1 MENKVNDTDNT
12 DDDAGSFG
20 EETTIPLPLWKRP
33 VWGLSPAFLAGC
45 VVMIAAAAWYL
56 FLRAPAGQAASASDD
71 AFSTMPAWQTSS
83 TTPVPTSSPPPPVT
97 ATPQVVPAGT
107 GAGAG
112 VDDMNRLAEDLK
124 SELDNRDAKLR
135 GTLNMLQDSISTLSD
150 AIRKD
155 EAYAQETRRMVSDLQ
170 TQFSGLSARE
180 AAENVAPATAPKKKT
195 VSPVSGMKIMSM
207 ENGMAWVRWK
217 DSTWAVRE
225 GDTLGRVTVTRI
237 DPASRTVTT
246 TGGTLR

>member
-1 MENKVNDTDNT
+1 MENKVNDTDDT
-12 DDDAGSFG
+12 DDAGSFG
-20 EETTIPLPLWKRP
+20 EETTVPLPLWKRP

-56 FLRAPAGQAASASDD
+56 FLRAPAGQPASASDD

-83 TTPVPTSSPPPPVT
+83 TPPEPTSSPPPPVT
-97 ATPQVVPAGT
+97 VTPQAVPA

-217 DSTWAVRE
+217 GSTWAVRE

>member
-1 MENKVNDTDNT
+1 MENKVNDT

-20 EETTIPLPLWKRP
+20 EETTVPLPVWKRP

-45 VVMIAAAAWYL
+45 VVMIVAAAWYL
-56 FLRAPAGQAASASDD
+56 FLRAPAGQPASASDD
-71 AFSTMPAWQTSS
+71 AFSTIPAWQTSS
-83 TTPVPTSSPPPPVT
+83 TPPVPASSPPPPVT
-97 ATPQVVPAGT
+97 ATPQVVPAS
-107 GAGAG
+107 AGAG

-124 SELDNRDAKLR
+124 SELDNRDAKLQ
-135 GTLNMLQDSISTLSD
+135 GTLNMLQNSISTLSD

-180 AAENVAPATAPKKKT
+180 ASENVAPATAPKKKT

-207 ENGMAWVRWK
+207 ETGMAWIRWK
-217 DSTWAVRE
+217 GSTWAVRE
-225 GDTLGRVTVTRI
+225 GDTLGRVTITRI

>member
-56 FLRAPAGQAASASDD
+56 FLRVPAGQPASASDD

-107 GAGAG
+107 G

-124 SELDNRDAKLR
+124 SELDNRDAKLQ
-135 GTLNMLQDSISTLSD
+135 GTLNMLQNSISTLSD

-207 ENGMAWVRWK
+207 ETGMAWVRWK
-217 DSTWAVRE
+217 GSTWAVRE
-225 GDTLGRVTVTRI
+225 GDTLGRVIITRI

-246 TGGTLR
+246 TGGILR

>member
-1 MENKVNDTDNT
+1 MENKVNDT

-20 EETTIPLPLWKRP
+20 EETTVPLPVWKRP

-56 FLRAPAGQAASASDD
+56 FLRAPAGQPASASDD
-71 AFSTMPAWQTSS
+71 AFSTIPAWQTSS
-83 TTPVPTSSPPPPVT
+83 TPPVPASSPPPPVT
-97 ATPQVVPAGT
+97 ATPQVVPAGAD
-107 GAGAG
+107 AGAG

-124 SELDNRDAKLR
+124 SELDNRDAKLQ
-135 GTLNMLQDSISTLSD
+135 GTLNMLQNSISTLSD

-217 DSTWAVRE
+217 GSTWAVRE
-225 GDTLGRVTVTRI
+225 GDTLGRVTITRI

>member
-1 MENKVNDTDNT
+1 MENKVNDT

-20 EETTIPLPLWKRP
+20 EETTVPLPVWKRP

-56 FLRAPAGQAASASDD
+56 FLRAPAGQPASASDD

-83 TTPVPTSSPPPPVT
+83 TPPVPASSPPPPVT
-97 ATPQVVPAGT
+97 ATPQVVPAGA

-124 SELDNRDAKLR
+124 SELDNRDAKLQ
-135 GTLNMLQDSISTLSD
+135 GTLNMLQNSISTLSD

-155 EAYAQETRRMVSDLQ
+155 EAYAQETRSMVSDLQ

-180 AAENVAPATAPKKKT
+180 ASENVAPATAPKKKT

-207 ENGMAWVRWK
+207 ETGMAWIRWK
-217 DSTWAVRE
+217 GSTWAVRE
-225 GDTLGRVTVTRI
+225 GDTLGRVTITRI

>member
-1 MENKVNDTDNT
+1 MENKVNDT

-20 EETTIPLPLWKRP
+20 EETTVPLPVWKRP

-56 FLRAPAGQAASASDD
+56 FLRAPAGQPASASDD

-83 TTPVPTSSPPPPVT
+83 TPPVPASSPPPPVT
-97 ATPQVVPAGT
+97 ATPQVVPA

-124 SELDNRDAKLR
+124 SELDNRDAKLQ
-135 GTLNMLQDSISTLSD
+135 GTLNMLQNSISTLSD

-180 AAENVAPATAPKKKT
+180 ASENVAPATAPKKKT

-207 ENGMAWVRWK
+207 ETGMAWIRWK
-217 DSTWAVRE
+217 GSTWAVRE
-225 GDTLGRVTVTRI
+225 GDTLGRVTITRI